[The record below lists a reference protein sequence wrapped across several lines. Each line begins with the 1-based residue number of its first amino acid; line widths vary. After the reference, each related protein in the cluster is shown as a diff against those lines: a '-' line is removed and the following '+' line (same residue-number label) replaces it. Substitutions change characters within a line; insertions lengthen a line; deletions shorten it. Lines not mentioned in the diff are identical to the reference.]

1 MKNKKETK
9 KEVKKDMKK
18 DIKKENKKQ
27 NTKEKNKENKEN
39 KNIEKDLKND
49 IKEKDTKKENKV
61 EIKKAEVKNV
71 EENNENIF
79 GEGNKNIAVYGPNMK
94 DNNYFFEKAIINFK
108 KNEDNKGERFN
119 IVESKFNYIKNFT
132 VEETLDYTL
141 ELLSMNYG
149 DVVENVDS
157 IISKMEIEDL
167 RKMKMKSLSDF
178 TLRKVNI
185 ANALTLN
192 PDYLFVYND
201 LNLTN
206 EERKLE
212 LALLRKL
219 SKELE
224 FKLIYLTTNKDE
236 ILDSE
241 KIVEVK

>member
-9 KEVKKDMKK
+9 KEVKKDV
-18 DIKKENKKQ
+18 KKENKKQ
-27 NTKEKNKENKEN
+27 NTKEKNKVNKEN

-108 KNEDNKGERFN
+108 KNEDNKCERFN

>member
-1 MKNKKETK
+1 MKNKKNK
-9 KEVKKDMKK
+9 NKK
-18 DIKKENKKQ
+18 DIKNEEKNKNKNENKTENKNENKVNEKELDKKVNNKNLELEVENKKEIE
-27 NTKEKNKENKEN
+27 TKEENS
-39 KNIEKDLKND
+39 IDM
-49 IKEKDTKKENKV
+49 
-61 EIKKAEVKNV
+61 
-71 EENNENIF
+71 EENILGEGNENI
-79 GEGNKNIAVYGPNMK
+79 AVFGPNIK

-167 RKMKMKSLSDF
+167 RKLKMKNLSNF
-178 TLRKVNI
+178 ALRKVAI
-185 ANALTLN
+185 ANALILK

-201 LNLTN
+201 LDLNE

-212 LALLRKL
+212 LKLLRKL